1 MAAVVINPIA
11 WVADRIAAKITD
23 YPRVTATRDCDGCGA
38 KKGDQ
43 HRLAGC
49 EGNERD
55 VRRSYLIDYPGEEL
69 SDAEV
74 DRRQAEAL
82 EQHRR
87 NTRPEGNA

>member
-1 MAAVVINPIA
+1 MINPIT
-11 WVADRIAAKITD
+11 WIADRLAAHITD
-23 YPRVTATRDCDGCGA
+23 YPRVTATRDCEGCGA
-38 KKGDQ
+38 QKGNQ

-55 VRRSYLIDYPGEEL
+55 VRRGYLVNYPGEKL

-87 NTRPEGNA
+87 NMKGEA